1 MNIYK
6 SIITRISTTTTPQ
19 LTNYKSK
26 IRITYIKYCYIFNTS
41 FIILFYLLFYLL
53 FLFIF
58 YLSFCL
64 SFYLLFLL
72 SFCLFFLFILFVSL
86 FRDKDTTFFLKNPNF
101 YVFLTIINYL
111 LNYLKPTFTPLI
123 Y

>member
-1 MNIYK
+1 MNIHK
-6 SIITRISTTTTPQ
+6 SIITRISTTTPQ

-26 IRITYIKYCYIFNTS
+26 IKITYIKYCYIFNTS
-41 FIILFYLLFYLL
+41 FILL
-53 FLFIF
+53 FLFIIYCIF
-58 YLSFCL
+58 YLSFYL

-86 FRDKDTTFFLKNPNF
+86 FRDKGTTFFLKNPNF
-101 YVFLTIINYL
+101 YIFLTIINYL

>member
-6 SIITRISTTTTPQ
+6 STTLRISTTTPQ

-41 FIILFYLLFYLL
+41 FIILFLFIIY
-53 FLFIF
+53 FIF
-58 YLSFCL
+58 YLSFYL

-101 YVFLTIINYL
+101 YIFLTIINYL
-111 LNYLKPTFTPLI
+111 LNYLKPTFTSLI